1 MISGTN
7 WPGGDRDVAERAERR
22 RARAQAEP
30 GRVEQEARRRSIR
43 DRARVGA
50 RERGRLH
57 LLLERKKEADLL
69 MVRPGE
75 RLQPDQVRRGRG
87 ERYPPERRDAYRQ
100 RSRSA

>member
-7 WPGGDRDVAERAERR
+7 WYGRGVTEMRAERAERR

-30 GRVEQEARRRSIR
+30 GGVEQEARRGGIG

-57 LLLERKKEADLL
+57 LLFERKEEADLL

-75 RLQPDQVRRGRG
+75 RLQPDQARQGRRQ
-87 ERYPPERRDAYRQ
+87 RYPITTARANQ
-100 RSRSA
+100 